1 MRTTMTLEEDVVSK
15 LRDEMSRTGSGF
27 KETVNRVLRDGLAL
41 RSRPP
46 RRPFVV
52 QPRRLG
58 LRPGVNVDNVAELLE
73 QLEGPDHL

>member
-1 MRTTMTLEEDVVSK
+1 MRTTMTLEEDVMLK
-15 LRDEMSRTGSGF
+15 LKDEMGRTGGSF
-27 KETVNRVLRDGLAL
+27 KDTVNRVLRDGLAL

-58 LRPGVNVDNVAELLE
+58 LRPGLNIDNVAELLD
-73 QLEGPDHL
+73 QLEGPDHR

>member
-1 MRTTMTLEEDVVSK
+1 MRTTMTLEEDVLLK
-15 LRDEMSRTGSGF
+15 LKDEMGRTGFGF

-73 QLEGPDHL
+73 QLDGPEHL

>member
-1 MRTTMTLEEDVVSK
+1 MRTTMTLDEDVILK
-15 LRDEMSRTGSGF
+15 LKDEMGRTGDSF

-41 RSRPP
+41 SSRPP

-58 LRPGVNVDNVAELLE
+58 LRPGVDVDNVAELLE
-73 QLEGPDHL
+73 RLEGPDFR

>member
-1 MRTTMTLEEDVVSK
+1 MRTTMTLEEDVILQLK
-15 LRDEMSRTGSGF
+15 DEMGRTGTSF

-46 RRPFVV
+46 RRAFVL

-58 LRPGVNVDNVAELLE
+58 LRPGVDIDNVAELLE
-73 QLEGPDHL
+73 QLEGPDFR